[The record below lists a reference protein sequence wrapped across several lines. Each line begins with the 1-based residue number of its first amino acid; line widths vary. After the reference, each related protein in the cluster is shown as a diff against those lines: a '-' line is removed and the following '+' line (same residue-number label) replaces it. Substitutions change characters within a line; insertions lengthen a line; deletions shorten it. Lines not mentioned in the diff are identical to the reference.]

1 MSGGKKTMH
10 TIADKKLLM
19 LKPDNIV
26 TGVHC
31 PRKVFDEY
39 EIKSLADSISVN
51 GIIQPL
57 TVRKGSD
64 GKYILISGERRLR
77 AAKIVGMRRVPCVL
91 HRADEMMSA
100 LYSLTENIQHRDL
113 TFFEEA
119 DAISTLISDYGLTQS
134 EIASQLGLSNSAV
147 SNKLRLLKL
156 SPEIQE
162 RLSAS
167 QLNERYA
174 RLLLQLPAEQ
184 RETALD
190 KIIAEDLNFCQ
201 AEKFVN
207 SLLNPPQEKEICNK
221 KSDDTEETLK
231 PVRKSAIGDVKLF
244 SNSLSKLICTM
255 QNAGISANSKKH
267 ENDKYIEYKIR
278 ISKNQPQCEQLK
290 IC

>member
-1 MSGGKKTMH
+1 MH

-19 LKPDNIV
+19 LKPDSIA
-26 TGVHC
+26 TGIHSV
-31 PRKVFDEY
+31 RKDFDEY
-39 EIKSLADSISVN
+39 ELKSLANSISAN
-51 GIIQPL
+51 GIVQPL

-77 AAKIVGMRRVPCVL
+77 AAKIAGLRRVPCVL
-91 HRADEMMSA
+91 HRTDEMISA
-100 LYSLTENIQHRDL
+100 LYALTENIQHIDL
-113 TFFEEA
+113 NYFETA

-134 EIASQLGLSNSAV
+134 EIAAQLGLSNSAV

-156 SPEIQE
+156 SSEIQQ
-162 RLSAS
+162 RLSAAD
-167 QLNERYA
+167 LPERYA
-174 RLLLQLPAEQ
+174 RMLLRLPVEL

-190 KIIAEDLNFCQ
+190 KIIADGLNIYQTED
-201 AEKFVN
+201 FVN
-207 SLLNPPQEKEICNK
+207 SLLNPPQENK
-221 KSDDTEETLK
+221 QSDRKNDAEDETLK
-231 PVRKSAIGDVKLF
+231 PVRKAAIGDIKLF

-278 ISKNQPQCEQLK
+278 ILKNQPQCEQLK

>member
-1 MSGGKKTMH
+1 MSGGNADRH

-19 LKPDNIV
+19 LKPDSIV
-26 TGVHC
+26 TGIHSV
-31 PRKVFDEY
+31 RKDFDEY
-39 EIKSLADSISVN
+39 ELKSLANSISAN
-51 GIIQPL
+51 GIVQPL

-77 AAKIVGMRRVPCVL
+77 AAKIAGLRRVPCVL
-91 HRADEMMSA
+91 HRTDEMISA
-100 LYSLTENIQHRDL
+100 LYALTENIQHIDL
-113 TFFEEA
+113 NYFETA

-134 EIASQLGLSNSAV
+134 EIAAQLGLSNSAV

-156 SPEIQE
+156 SSDIQQ
-162 RLSAS
+162 RLSAAD
-167 QLNERYA
+167 LPERYA
-174 RLLLQLPAEQ
+174 RMLLRLPVEL

-190 KIIAEDLNFCQ
+190 KIIADGLNIYQTED
-201 AEKFVN
+201 FVN
-207 SLLNPPQEKEICNK
+207 SLLNPPQENEQ
-221 KSDDTEETLK
+221 SDRKNDAEDETLK
-231 PVRKSAIGDVKLF
+231 PVRKAAIGDIKLF

-278 ISKNQPQCEQLK
+278 ILKNQPKCEQLK

>member
-1 MSGGKKTMH
+1 MH

-39 EIKSLADSISVN
+39 EIKSLADSILVN

-134 EIASQLGLSNSAV
+134 EIATQLGLSNSAV

-190 KIIAEDLNFCQ
+190 KIIAEDLNLCQ

-231 PVRKSAIGDVKLF
+231 PFRKSAIGDVKLF

-255 QNAGISANSKKH
+255 QNAGIRANSKKH

>member
-1 MSGGKKTMH
+1 MH

-26 TGVHC
+26 TGVYC

-39 EIKSLADSISVN
+39 EIKSLADSILVN

-57 TVRKGSD
+57 TVRKGGD

-134 EIASQLGLSNSAV
+134 EIATQLGLSNSAV

-190 KIIAEDLNFCQ
+190 KIIAEDLNLCQ

-231 PVRKSAIGDVKLF
+231 PFRKSAIGDVKLF